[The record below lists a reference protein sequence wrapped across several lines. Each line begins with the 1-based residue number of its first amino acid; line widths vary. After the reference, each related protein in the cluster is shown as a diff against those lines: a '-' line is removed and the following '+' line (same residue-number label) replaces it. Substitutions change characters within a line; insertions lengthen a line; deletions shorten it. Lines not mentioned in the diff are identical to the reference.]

1 MVVKL
6 LEIKNKTYDF
16 WDNTIH
22 ITDFNPKLLKLDK
35 KESSIGITVYNIGYI
50 TKKAIYSI
58 NSVNP
63 LYLMIRTIEVY
74 VEEIDNSDDRY
85 LNISLVDS
93 NKELLDKFT
102 EVWKGISDQILKING
117 SIKNYDENYRKIR
130 FNSNIAL
137 PLNTPIKFHALTVVI
152 RCIIEKNGKFT

>member
-6 LEIKNKTYDF
+6 LEIKNRTYYF
-16 WDNTIH
+16 WNDTIKVE
-22 ITDFNPKLLKLDK
+22 DFNPKLLKLDK
-35 KESSIGITVYNIGYI
+35 KESPINITIYCIGYI

-58 NSVNP
+58 NSVNH
-63 LYLMIRTIEVY
+63 LYLVIKSLEGY

-93 NKELLDKFT
+93 NKKLLNKFT

-117 SIKNYDENYRKIR
+117 SIKNYDENHKKIR
-130 FNSNIAL
+130 FNSDIAL
-137 PLNTPIKFHALTVVI
+137 PLNVLQ
-152 RCIIEKNGKFT
+152 